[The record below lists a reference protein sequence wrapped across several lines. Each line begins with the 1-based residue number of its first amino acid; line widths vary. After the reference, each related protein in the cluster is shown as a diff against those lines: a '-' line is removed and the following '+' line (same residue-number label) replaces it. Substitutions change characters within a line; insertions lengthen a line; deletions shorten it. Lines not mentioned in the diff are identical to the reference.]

1 MTGMKKKRVNRWII
15 LLGLTFV
22 AALVLALIIVALYR
36 PSHPV
41 LEAGG
46 RPVSDFPASLV
57 ESVTAQSVYP
67 LAVDVAQSRQPDGQ
81 PAIVSA
87 NWRPRQGRWLADVVW
102 MFQFYSPATRRLAV
116 IIVDGGRARLLR
128 EATSPYP
135 LPTLGEDD
143 WQVDS
148 LAALEAWWNAGG
160 ATFQAIHSEVNLTA
174 QLRMQAHS
182 NRLVWTIT
190 GVSGN
195 QVRSLIVDGATGE
208 RVQD

>member
-1 MTGMKKKRVNRWII
+1 MTGTTKKRANRWII

-22 AALVLALIIVALYR
+22 VALVLALIIVALYR
-36 PSHPV
+36 PSHPS

-46 RPVSDFPASLV
+46 RPAFDLPVSLG
-57 ESVTAQSVYP
+57 ESVTARSAYP
-67 LAVDVAQSRQPDGQ
+67 LAVDVAQSWQPDGQ

-87 NWRPRQGRWLADVVW
+87 NWRPRQGRWPADVIW

-116 IIVDGGRARLLR
+116 VIVDGGRARLLR
-128 EATSPYP
+128 EASSPYS
-135 LPTLGEDD
+135 LSTFGEDD

-148 LAALEAWWNAGG
+148 LAALEAWWNADG

-174 QLRMQAHS
+174 QLRMQEQG

-190 GVSGN
+190 GVSGD
-195 QVRSLIVDGATGE
+195 QMRSLIVDGATGE
-208 RVQD
+208 QVQD